1 MPITAALIGAG
12 ATMLTNRANTKR
24 AREAM
29 EFEADQSST
38 AHQREVKDLR
48 AAGLNPIL
56 SGTGGSGASTAS
68 GKAPVMEN
76 PTNSALS
83 ALRAK
88 AELNNL
94 ISTGN
99 NIDAQTDAIEGG
111 AIAKNAGTDAYNKIR
126 DTVNTVTNPK
136 PSSAKQVNR
145 KSNFDLKKFEQTT
158 PESEKRIQQL
168 MQQNNKYLR

>member
-1 MPITAALIGAG
+1 MPVTAALIGAG

-29 EFEADQSST
+29 AFEADQSAT

-88 AELNNL
+88 AELSNL

-111 AIAKNAGTDAYNKIR
+111 TLAKTAGTDAYNKVR

-145 KSNFDLKKFEQTT
+145 KSNFDLKKYEQTT
-158 PESEKRIQQL
+158 PEAEKRIQRL
-168 MQQNNKYLR
+168 MRQNNKFIK